1 MNSQVSQTD
10 APAQEQTLAST
21 IFGTVTTKRVIYNR
35 ARGWL
40 SGGSREDI
48 PLAHVTSV
56 RLDTSRHLLG
66 GILLVLIGL
75 PMATA
80 VRNSSLLQVV
90 GVLFVVLAVLL
101 LWGSPA
107 VHVNTAGQ
115 DKSRSTGFPWQREQ
129 ANAFVEAIRQQLVQ
143 RQ

>member
-1 MNSQVSQTD
+1 MNAQVSQTD

-21 IFGTVTTKRVIYNR
+21 IFGIVTTKRVIYNR
-35 ARGWL
+35 ARGWF

-56 RLDTSRHLLG
+56 RLDTSRHVLR

-75 PMATA
+75 PIATE
-80 VRNSSLLQVV
+80 VRNSDALQVV
-90 GVLFVVLAVLL
+90 GVLLVALAVLL
-101 LWGSPA
+101 LWGSPT

-115 DKSRSTGFPWQREQ
+115 DKSRSKGFPWQREQ
-129 ANAFVEAIRQQLVQ
+129 ANSFVEAIRQQLVQ